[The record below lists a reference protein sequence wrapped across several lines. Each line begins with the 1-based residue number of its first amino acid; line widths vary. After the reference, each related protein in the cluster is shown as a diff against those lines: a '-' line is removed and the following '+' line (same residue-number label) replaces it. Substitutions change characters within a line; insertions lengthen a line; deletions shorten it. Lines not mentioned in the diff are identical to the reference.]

1 VQGKHQETGEGTIR
15 EWVRR
20 HNIYVCICKYIHT
33 YIYIY
38 IYIYIQGVRF
48 SCFLEKALGFHVLG
62 ERVLGFNG
70 FGTGFR
76 V

>member
-1 VQGKHQETGEGTIR
+1 MYVY
-15 EWVRR
+15 V
-20 HNIYVCICKYIHT
+20 NIYIHI